1 MYRVRRNFG
10 WKTQWPWRLF
20 FLPKVNERFCPKC
33 SMPFQDGAM
42 PAPLDTFDK
51 GNIAGRVYPSGGYR
65 KNEVVIRVGRLR
77 AGRDSFYL
85 SEFIP
90 LEDLNDLIDVASTLR
105 TRLTKPRNQRS
116 ASVGL
121 RKV

>member
-1 MYRVRRNFG
+1 MYRVRRHFG
-10 WKTQWPWRLF
+10 WKTRWPWKLF
-20 FLPKVNERFCPKC
+20 FFPKVNERFCPKC
-33 SMPFQDGAM
+33 SMPFQDGTM
-42 PAPLDTFDK
+42 PAPLATFDK
-51 GNIAGRVYPSGGYR
+51 GNITGCVYPSGGYR

>member
-10 WKTQWPWRLF
+10 WKTRWPWKMF
-20 FLPKVNERFCPKC
+20 FIPKVNERFCRKC
-33 SMPFQDGAM
+33 GMPFQDGTM

-51 GNIAGRVYPSGGYR
+51 GNIASCVYPSGGYR
-65 KNEVVIRVGRLR
+65 KNEVVVRVGRLR

-90 LEDLNDLIDVASTLR
+90 LEDLNDLIYVASTLR
-105 TRLTKPRNQRS
+105 ARLTLPRNQRGG
-116 ASVGL
+116 SVGL

>member
-1 MYRVRRNFG
+1 
-10 WKTQWPWRLF
+10 LF

>member
-10 WKTQWPWRLF
+10 WKTRWPWKLF
-20 FLPKVNERFCPKC
+20 FFPKVNERFCPKC
-33 SMPFQDGAM
+33 SMPFQDGTM
-42 PAPLDTFDK
+42 PAPLDKFDK
-51 GNIAGRVYPSGGYR
+51 GNIAGCVYPSGGYR